1 MAFYTKITKIF
12 NKIKSIYIHSS
23 NERYVNYLRSKGV
36 LVGGGTKFRPH
47 TTEID
52 LTRPSLVTIGND
64 CYFNEHFTILTHDY
78 VSRVFINSG
87 REFLPSSGKVI
98 IGNNVS
104 TGYNVM
110 ILKGVSIGDNVFI
123 GANSL
128 VTKDIPSDSIVSGS
142 PARVIC
148 TLGEFYEKRKVQCI
162 DEALFFANSIKT
174 RYGRKPVTTDFY
186 EEFPLFVDS
195 SNIDNYPEMAEIIKR
210 QCGATYDMFIKNH
223 KAIYNGLDS
232 FLEAAGLE

>member
-1 MAFYTKITKIF
+1 MVFYNKITKF
-12 NKIKSIYIHSS
+12 LNKIKSIYIHSS

-52 LTRPSLVTIGND
+52 LTRPSLVTIGKD

-87 REFLPSSGKVI
+87 REFLPSSGKVT
-98 IGNNVS
+98 IGNNVN

-110 ILKGVSIGDNVFI
+110 ILKGVTIGDNVFI

-148 TLGEFYEKRKVQCI
+148 TLEEYYQKRKNQCI
-162 DEALFFANSIKT
+162 EEALYFANSIKE
-174 RYGRKPVTTDFY
+174 RWGKPPVTTDFL
-186 EEFPLFVDS
+186 EEFPLFIDK
-195 SNIDNYPEMAEIIKR
+195 SNINNYPEMVDIIKR
-210 QCGATYDMFIKNH
+210 QCGETYNNYINNH
-223 KAIYNGLDS
+223 KAIYDGYDA
-232 FLEAAGLE
+232 FLSAAGLL